1 MRCSSRVPSDMA
13 GVLRVLAVVCLFP
26 GSLSAG
32 DPPPCLA
39 APGNVA
45 GLVTDSASGQPL
57 QAAQVSVLQ
66 HGRLLA
72 TTQTNAFGRY
82 LVHNLAVGSYVV
94 RARFV
99 GYRIAAQPVT
109 VHDGQT
115 VQANF
120 VMGPVAFVLS
130 AVEVV
135 GKAEPLA
142 VDTRTGDQTFQQ
154 NEYHGAPVATTSQVI
169 QQAISGAARAPTGEV
184 HIRGQHAEY
193 TYYVDGVPVP
203 SGVSGS
209 LNELFDPSV
218 VNQIDFQTGGWDA
231 EYGDKNAAI
240 VNVTT
245 KIPTGGFHFD
255 LSGYGGSF
263 RASGQGISASTNSGS
278 WGFFASAAHQVTD
291 MRREPLVADPS
302 TAAPINFHNHGE
314 DWFGF
319 GKVQYRPSPS
329 DVMNLDVNWSTT
341 RFAVPYDSTGDLV
354 LNDHQRDLNGFAN
367 LGWRH
372 EFAAPAAEEA
382 PGELFGGLFFRHG
395 SLRYTPGAIDQPSF
409 VFYPDT
415 TLYNLSED
423 RSFDTYGVKLDFT
436 RRFGHKV
443 SVKLGTLTSTTSGL
457 ENFLTT
463 DTQGGHGPQSN
474 SALSGRDI
482 GVYVQTVLAPTERW
496 EIRTGVRYDAHT
508 APFAG
513 TQHQVSPRV
522 KLSFFPGPGTTLY
535 AYYGRLF
542 VPTNVEDLRAIT
554 NVADSGVVAAPTLPE
569 RDDFF
574 EAGIVHRLPA
584 GVVLKLSGYYKRSS
598 PGIDDNTVPGSAIVT
613 SVNIEQVRVTG
624 IESAVEIKPAGPVS
638 GYVNLALSHAYGFG
652 TITGG
657 FFPAEPPAGAFDLD
671 HDQRLSGVVSINYA
685 PSRLFLNASGTYG
698 SGLTNG
704 VDPVDCNCHYGTGLF
719 DFNPGIKVEPSVV
732 LNLSAG
738 YSLTVGASVVRPS
751 LFVENV
757 FDHHYLLKGAFFSGP
772 SVGKPRSVQLRV
784 NLGL

>member
-1 MRCSSRVPSDMA
+1 MFVFRC
-13 GVLRVLAVVCLFP
+13 LAVCGLFA
-26 GSLSAG
+26 SALG
-32 DPPPCLA
+32 ASGGPVRDA
-39 APGNVA
+39 VAGNVA
-45 GLVTDSASGQPL
+45 GVLTDSASGQPL
-57 QAAQVSVLQ
+57 QSVQ
-66 HGRLLA
+66 IRVVQGGRLVA
-72 TTQTNAFGRY
+72 SVQTDAFGRY
-82 LVHNLAVGSYVV
+82 LVHNLAAGSYVV
-94 RARFV
+94 QARV
-99 GYRIAAQPVT
+99 LGYRSLAQHVI
-109 VHDGQT
+109 VRDGET

-120 VMGPVAFVLS
+120 AMGPVAYTLS

-135 GKAEPLA
+135 GRAEPLA
-142 VDTRTGDQTFQQ
+142 VDTRSGDQTFQQ
-154 NEYHGAPVATTSQVI
+154 NEYHGAPVVTTSQVI
-169 QQAISGAARAPTGEV
+169 QTAIAGAARAPTGEV

-245 KIPTGGFHFD
+245 KIPAGGFHLD

-263 RASGQGISASTNSGS
+263 RASGQGISASTNSGP
-278 WGFFASAAHQVTD
+278 WGVFASAAHQVTD
-291 MRREPLVADPS
+291 MRREPLVGDPV

-319 GKVQYRPSPS
+319 GKIQYRPSSS

-341 RFAVPYDSTGDLV
+341 RFAVPYDSTGGLV
-354 LNDHQRDLNGFAN
+354 LDDHQHDLNGFVN
-367 LGWRH
+367 LGWQH
-372 EFAAPAAEEA
+372 EFGGVQAEAAPA
-382 PGELFGGLFFRHG
+382 ELFGGLFFRRG
-395 SLRYTPGAIDQPSF
+395 SLRYLPGAIDQPSF

-423 RSFDTYGVKLDFT
+423 RGFDTYGLKLDYT
-436 RRFGHKV
+436 RRFSHAV
-443 SVKLGTLTSTTSGL
+443 TVKLGTLSSTTSGH

-463 DTQGGHGPQSN
+463 DARGGHGPQSS
-474 SALSGRDI
+474 SALSGHDI
-482 GVYVQTVLAPTERW
+482 GVYAQTVLAPVEQW
-496 EIRTGVRYDAHT
+496 ELRTGVRYDAHT

-513 TQHQVSPRV
+513 TQRQVSPRV
-522 KLSFFPGPGTTLY
+522 KLSFFPSAATTLY

-542 VPTNVEDLRAIT
+542 IPTNVEDLRAIT
-554 NVADSGVVAAPTLPE
+554 SVADSGVVAAPTLPE
-569 RDDFF
+569 RDHFF
-574 EAGIVHRLPA
+574 EAGIIHRFPA

-613 SVNIEQVRVTG
+613 SVNIEQVRVAG
-624 IESAVEIKPAGPVS
+624 IESALEIKPAGPVS

-657 FFPAEPPAGAFDLD
+657 FFPAEPPSGAFDLD
-671 HDQRLSGVVSINYA
+671 HDQRLSGVVSMNYA
-685 PSRLFLNASGTYG
+685 PGRLFLNASGTYG

-704 VDPVDCNCHYGTGLF
+704 VDPADCKCRYGTGLF
-719 DFNPGIKVEPSVV
+719 DFNSGIKVDPSFVM
-732 LNLSAG
+732 NLSAG
-738 YSLTVGASVVRPS
+738 YSLTVGQSVVRPS
-751 LFVENV
+751 VYVENV

-772 SVGKPRSVQLRV
+772 SVGKPRNVQLRV
-784 NLGL
+784 NVGL